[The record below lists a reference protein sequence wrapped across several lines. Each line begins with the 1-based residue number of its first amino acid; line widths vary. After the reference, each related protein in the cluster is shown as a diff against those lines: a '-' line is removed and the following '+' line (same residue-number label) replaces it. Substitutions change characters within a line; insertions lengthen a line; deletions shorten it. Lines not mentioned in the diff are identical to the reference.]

1 MITRR
6 QAMKTLALGST
17 VLAADFFQGFGM
29 AQTVAQKS
37 ETTPGV
43 VTAANGVTVRQ
54 VLTQPLEGMDDKV
67 AAIVT
72 VEYAPG
78 AASKPHRHPGPVFG
92 YVLEGSVVI
101 QVDPD
106 NPVTYSQGQM
116 WYEPAMHVHRVS
128 RNASE
133 TEPAKILAFLIVE
146 KGQPIT
152 VPEKPTAK
160 VTIRRVD

>member
-17 VLAADFFQGFGM
+17 VLATDLFQGFGM

-43 VTAANGVTVRQ
+43 GTAAKGVTVRQ

-101 QVDPD
+101 QVDPG

-128 RNASE
+128 RNASK

-152 VPEKPTAK
+152 VPEKPK
-160 VTIRRVD
+160 V

>member
-6 QAMKTLALGST
+6 QAMKTLTLGST
-17 VLAADFFQGFGM
+17 VLAADFVQRFGLAQAV
-29 AQTVAQKS
+29 AQTSGAAPK
-37 ETTPGV
+37 
-43 VTAANGVTVRQ
+43 VTSTAKGVTVRQ
-54 VLTQPLEGMDDKV
+54 VLAQPLEGMDDKV

-101 QVDPD
+101 QVDPG

-116 WYEPAMHVHRVS
+116 WYEPALHVHRVS
-128 RNASE
+128 RNAST
-133 TEPAKILAFLIVE
+133 TESAKILAFLIIE

>member
-1 MITRR
+1 
-6 QAMKTLALGST
+6 MKTLALGST
-17 VLAADFFQGFGM
+17 VLATDLFQGFGR

-101 QVDPD
+101 QVDPG

-128 RNASE
+128 RNASK
-133 TEPAKILAFLIVE
+133 TVPAKILAFLIVE

-152 VPEKPTAK
+152 VPEKTNS
-160 VTIRRVD
+160 